1 MIIKKSKYIYNYCET
16 KNKIIRLD
24 KIDWYKLSENPNIF
38 EIDTK
43 QLKIDIT
50 EKAKFI
56 DSIIYE

>member
-1 MIIKKSKYIYNYCET
+1 MIIKKSKYIYNYYET

-50 EKAKFI
+50 KKAKFI
-56 DSIIYE
+56 DSIIY